1 VSRTIT
7 VSARGAICLIPGL
20 LLCLLAGGCAH
31 HRANQYAYA
40 PPLAP
45 PVYPQPQ
52 AAAQPVASP
61 SPPVVQPGVAA
72 PPIVS
77 GVPPA
82 ATAPA
87 MPVMPTAGVVPAL
100 PDGSCPPCNTGC
112 EGGAVPVVYEG
123 AMQTAPC
130 Q

>member
-1 VSRTIT
+1 MYRTIT
-7 VSARGAICLIPGL
+7 ASARVAICLIP
-20 LLCLLAGGCAH
+20 CFLAAGCAH

-52 AAAQPVASP
+52 AAAQPVAYP

-72 PPIVS
+72 PPMVS

-82 ATAPA
+82 AAA
-87 MPVMPTAGVVPAL
+87 PVMPTAGVVPAM

-112 EGGAVPVVYEG
+112 EGGAVPVVYEET
-123 AMQTAPC
+123 MQTTPC

>member
-1 VSRTIT
+1 VSRATSG
-7 VSARGAICLIPGL
+7 SARRAVCLVS
-20 LLCLLAGGCAH
+20 CLLGLGCAH

-52 AAAQPVASP
+52 TTGQPVAYP
-61 SPPVVQPGVAA
+61 AMQPGAPVVAA
-72 PPIVS
+72 PPVIS

-82 ATAPA
+82 AAAPA

-100 PDGSCPPCNTGC
+100 PDGSCPPCTTGC
-112 EGGAVPVVYEG
+112 EGGVLPAVHEG
-123 AMQTAPC
+123 AVQTTPC